1 MAQISNPVAIAVFD
15 IDGVLRDVS
24 GSYQR
29 ALADTVEKF
38 TGGQYRPSDE
48 EIDTLKGE
56 GLWNNDW
63 EASQELVYRYFEQQG
78 KPRDSLALSY
88 EAMVDFF
95 QSRYR
100 GKNQD
105 DPDQWTG
112 YISQEPLLT
121 DLAYFQSLSQ
131 GGVAWGFFS
140 GATRGSASY
149 ILERRMGITPP
160 ALIAMEDAPGKPDP
174 SGLFI
179 VVERLTRQHRLP
191 GFLPVIYSGDT
202 VADIQTVVK
211 AKEHQPQR
219 PWLGVGVLP
228 PHVAERDETYRQTYS
243 DALMAA
249 GADVVIERIGNLT
262 ADYIESLV
270 FELPQTEVKNQ

>member
-1 MAQISNPVAIAVFD
+1 MSRISNPVAIAVFD

-38 TGGQYRPSDE
+38 TDGQYRPTDD

-100 GKNQD
+100 GENQA
-105 DPDQWTG
+105 DPNQWTG

-121 DLAYFQSLSQ
+121 DLAYFESLSN

-149 ILERRMGITPP
+149 ILERRMGVTPP

-174 SGLFI
+174 SGLFT
-179 VVERLTRQHRLP
+179 VVERLTQQHQLP
-191 GFLPVIYSGDT
+191 ESLPVIYSGDT

-228 PHVAERDETYRQTYS
+228 PHVASRDEDYRQTYS
-243 DALMAA
+243 HTLMAA
-249 GADVVIERIGNLT
+249 GANVVIDRIRDLT
-262 ADYIESLV
+262 PEYIESL
-270 FELPQTEVKNQ
+270 LSA